1 MIKKHFHIKIIRIDT
16 CTSKHTHVFNF
27 TFHVFLIHAID
38 FVNHLVFAKARRR
51 VREVIFIRK
60 SCYICRNGRTVI
72 THCFT
77 GNVKVKFKMSTGIKM
92 IESKVRRLK
101 WFHFHSPFTLFVL
114 NMLLNVS
121 VILIYQWVQP
131 WWLMYECKFLL
142 CYGSGYVRP
151 LLDITYV

>member
-1 MIKKHFHIKIIRIDT
+1 MKIKKDQKVQQYYCTRKLMIKKYFHIKIIRIDT
-16 CTSKHTHVFNF
+16 CTSKHTYVFNF

-92 IESKVRRLK
+92 IESKVRSLNDFTFTRRLLY
-101 WFHFHSPFTLFVL
+101 LF
-114 NMLLNVS
+114 
-121 VILIYQWVQP
+121 WTCC
-131 WWLMYECKFLL
+131 LMFQ
-142 CYGSGYVRP
+142 
-151 LLDITYV
+151 

>member
-1 MIKKHFHIKIIRIDT
+1 MKKKKDQYVLFSISIFKSKTSKVQQYYCTRKLMIKKYFYIKIIRIDT
-16 CTSKHTHVFNF
+16 CTSKHTYVFNF

-92 IESKVRRLK
+92 IESKVRSLNDFTFTRRLLY
-101 WFHFHSPFTLFVL
+101 LF
-114 NMLLNVS
+114 
-121 VILIYQWVQP
+121 
-131 WWLMYECKFLL
+131 
-142 CYGSGYVRP
+142 
-151 LLDITYV
+151 

>member
-1 MIKKHFHIKIIRIDT
+1 MKIKKDQKVQQYYCTRKLMIKKYFYIKIIRIDT
-16 CTSKHTHVFNF
+16 CTSKHTYVFNF

-77 GNVKVKFKMSTGIKM
+77 GNVKVKF
-92 IESKVRRLK
+92 LK
-101 WFHFHSPFTLFVL
+101 WALGLKWLSRKLEAWMISLSPAVHFICFEHVA
-114 NMLLNVS
+114 
-121 VILIYQWVQP
+121 
-131 WWLMYECKFLL
+131 
-142 CYGSGYVRP
+142 
-151 LLDITYV
+151 